1 MKPSLLLCLGL
12 AWVSLTYGQGR
23 FKMTPDSLCANKM
36 RVFAV
41 FAEDTLV
48 VRCDTMYLVNKVA
61 VQNYRA
67 FRHYA
72 LKTKDG
78 KIYEALNELYERRL
92 AEQKAEYDSLMGI
105 VQRFQDQSESTMGE
119 IEGRADSMNFHLAQ
133 IDSSLMQ
140 ATRTLEEVR
149 ENVKREKRSAWWKR
163 AGIGLGGVAI
173 GLLLGLLIG
182 QNGG

>member
-12 AWVSLTYGQGR
+12 IWASFTHGQGR
-23 FKMTPDSLCANKM
+23 FKLTPDSLCTDKM

-41 FAEDTLV
+41 FAEDTIV

-61 VQNYRA
+61 VQNYQA
-67 FRHYA
+67 FRRYA
-72 LKTKDG
+72 QQTERG
-78 KIYEALNELYERRL
+78 KVFQALEELYKRRL
-92 AEQKAEYDSLMGI
+92 AEQKAEYDSLME
-105 VQRFQDQSESTMGE
+105 VVLRFQNHSESTMGE
-119 IEGRADSMNFHLAQ
+119 IESRADSMNIHLAQ
-133 IDSSLMQ
+133 IDSSLIQ

-149 ENVKREKRSAWWKR
+149 DNVKREKRSAWWKK